1 MPLTTIENTPSNEE
15 SDKANDTKTKG
26 NREMNELVIAGV
38 SIKTG
43 EIKKIELPMPP
54 LYTDTHMSIPV
65 YVHRGKKPGPCL
77 FVSAAIHG
85 DELNGIE
92 IVSRLISS
100 KSIKSLRGTLIAVP
114 MVNVYGVLNQS
125 RYLPDRRDLNRSFP
139 GSKKGSLAG
148 RIANIFL
155 TEIVSKCDY
164 GIDLH
169 TGAIHRSNLPQI
181 RADLDDPITLELAKA
196 FGLPVLLNSDIR
208 EGSLRQASADFGT
221 KVLLYE
227 AGQALRYDE
236 FSIQVGVKGIIN
248 VMRQIGMLNKRKT
261 KGHSIEPF
269 IARQSGWVR
278 ASESGFVNHLAK
290 LGDHVAKGAPLAYI
304 NDPYGLTLATIY
316 SPSEGIVIGKQN
328 IPLAQEGEA
337 MYHIAYFKAP
347 DSVAEHVEFLQDNL
361 MLDENNLDLD

>member
-1 MPLTTIENTPSNEE
+1 MEDITIGGVTISAGE
-15 SDKANDTKTKG
+15 S
-26 NREMNELVIAGV
+26 
-38 SIKTG
+38 
-43 EIKKIELPMPP
+43 KKIDLPMPP

-65 YVHRGKKPGPCL
+65 YVQRGRRDGPTI

-92 IVSRLISS
+92 IVGRLI
-100 KSIKSLRGTLIAVP
+100 KNRSIKSMKGTLIAVP

-125 RYLPDRRDLNRSFP
+125 RYLPDRRDLNRCFP

-155 TEIVSKCDY
+155 TEIVSKCNF

-181 RADLDDPITLELAKA
+181 RANLNDEETLGLARA
-196 FGLPVLLNSDIR
+196 FGLPVLLNADIR
-208 EGSLRQASADFGT
+208 DGSLRQASAEAGV

-236 FSIQVGVKGIIN
+236 FSIRAGVKGIVN
-248 VMRQIGMLNKRKT
+248 VMRHIGMLNKRKT
-261 KGHSIEPF
+261 KGHVIEPF
-269 IARQSGWVR
+269 IANQSGWVR
-278 ASESGFVNHLAK
+278 ANESGLVNHVAN
-290 LGDHVAKGAPLAYI
+290 LGDHVEKGEKLAQI
-304 NDPYGLTLATIY
+304 SDPYGTLLSTIL
-316 SPSEGIVIGKQN
+316 SPAEGVVIGKQN

-337 MYHIAYFKAP
+337 VYHIAYFNMP
-347 DSVAEHVEFLQDNL
+347 NSVAEHVELFQGSFDIA
-361 MLDENNLDLD
+361 DRDLST